1 MRNKKVLIVEQLDQ
15 KIEPFL
21 ATTTIPVPNR
31 GWINTLRAGLNMTLA
46 QLGAKLNITRQ
57 GAKRIEESEAK
68 GTISIN
74 SLKAVA
80 AALELKLVYG
90 FVPLDGSLN
99 NLIEKKAQI
108 LAQKIVERTHQ
119 NMQLEDQGISDDK
132 VKQSIL
138 DLANE
143 MKREMRRSLWD

>member
-1 MRNKKVLIVEQLDQ
+1 MRNKRLLIVEQLDK

-21 ATTTIPVPNR
+21 ATTTTPVPNR
-31 GWINTLRAGLNMTLA
+31 GWINAIRVGLNMTLA

-57 GAKRIEESEAK
+57 GAKRIEESETK

-74 SLKAVA
+74 SLKEVA
-80 AALELKLVYG
+80 AALDLKLVYG
-90 FVPLDGSLN
+90 FVPIDGSLN
-99 NLIEKKAQI
+99 NLIEKKANV
-108 LAQKIVERTHQ
+108 LAQKIVLRTHH

-132 VKQSIL
+132 VKQSIRE
-138 DLANE
+138 LANE